1 MSKGKLL
8 DRRAVVAR
16 LMRDRGD
23 TLVISGLGSAT
34 YDLAATGDDPKNFY
48 LWGAM
53 GGAAVMGLGLAL
65 AQPDRP
71 VVVLTGDGEALMGLG
86 GFATIALQ
94 SPKNLSVVILDN
106 GLYGETGAQATH
118 TAGGADIAKIAA
130 ACGIAET
137 QTVTTMDEVAS
148 LGERITRL
156 GAGPLVAVVKIDA
169 ASPPRVLP
177 SRDGAWLKGRFRQAL
192 GLAV

>member
-1 MSKGKLL
+1 MTALL
-8 DRRAVVAR
+8 DRRMAVAR
-16 LMRDRGD
+16 LMRDRGE

-34 YDLAATGDDPKNFY
+34 YDLAAAGDDPKNFY

-65 AQPDRP
+65 AQPQRP
-71 VVVLTGDGEALMGLG
+71 VAVLTGDGEALMGLG

-118 TAGGADIAKIAA
+118 TASGADIAKIAA
-130 ACGIAET
+130 ACGIRET
-137 QTVTTMDEVAS
+137 LTVTTMDEVGA
-148 LGERITRL
+148 LADRITRI
-156 GAGPLVAVVKIDA
+156 GEGPLVAAVKIDA
-169 ASPPRVLP
+169 ASPSRVLP
-177 SRDGAWLKGRFRQAL
+177 SRDGGWLKGRFRQAL

>member
-1 MSKGKLL
+1 MSKSARL

-34 YDLAATGDDPKNFY
+34 YDLAAAGDDPKNFY

-65 AQPDRP
+65 AQPQRP
-71 VVVLTGDGEALMGLG
+71 IVVLTGDGEALMGLG

-94 SPKNLSVVILDN
+94 NPKNLAVVILDN
-106 GLYGETGAQATH
+106 GLYGETGAQPTH
-118 TAGGADIAKIAA
+118 TAGAADIAKIAE

-137 QTVTTMDEVAS
+137 RTVTAMDEVAS
-148 LGERITRL
+148 LAARITRI
-156 GAGPLVAVVKIDA
+156 GEGPLVAVVKIDA
-169 ASPPRVLP
+169 VSPSRVLP

>member
-1 MSKGKLL
+1 MSTGKLL
-8 DRRAVVAR
+8 DRRAAVAR
-16 LMRDRGD
+16 LLRDRGD

-34 YDLAATGDDPKNFY
+34 YDLAAAGDDPKNFY

-65 AQPDRP
+65 AQPKRP
-71 VVVLTGDGEALMGLG
+71 VVVVTGDGEALMGLG

-94 SPKNLSVVILDN
+94 NPQNLAVVILDN

-118 TAGGADIAKIAA
+118 TASVADIAKIAA

-137 QTVTTMDEVAS
+137 QTVTTMDEVGS
-148 LGERITRL
+148 LGRRITRI
-156 GAGPLVAVVKIDA
+156 GAGPLVAVIKIDA
-169 ASPPRVLP
+169 TSPPRVLP

>member
-1 MSKGKLL
+1 MSKKLL
-8 DRRAVVAR
+8 DRRAAVAR

-23 TLVISGLGSAT
+23 LLVISGLGSAT
-34 YDLAATGDDPKNFY
+34 YDLAAAGDDPKNFY

-65 AQPDRP
+65 AQPQHP
-71 VVVLTGDGEALMGLG
+71 VMVLTGDGEALMGLG

-94 SPKNLSVVILDN
+94 GPKNLAVVILDN

-137 QTVTTMDEVAS
+137 LTVTTMDEVSS
-148 LGERITRL
+148 LAERITRV
-156 GAGPLVAVVKIDA
+156 GQGPLVAVVKIDA
-169 ASPPRVLP
+169 ASPLRVLP